1 MGCSSLYKWKFNDFA
16 VLSIFGILWAGSY
29 LPSYA
34 EEFAASYGT
43 LSPEAR
49 AEALASYTSL
59 KFPQRGES
67 FPLAVLL
74 PGCMGWHPHHTEW
87 EARLLKSKFA
97 VLHVNSFKAR
107 GLTSP
112 LELQRE
118 VCSGRQVTGD
128 ERAGDLVSVIE
139 DVWRD
144 PKVRSEN
151 SIIMGWSHGGWTA
164 LDFLVMLEN
173 RIKPPNLTKGLPLDV
188 GNFRAALLFYPY
200 CGPAGFNWTA
210 GLPRELDG
218 YLFHGSRDVITSPR
232 ECKRRI
238 ERLKERG
245 GNLEFVELQNAG
257 HWFDNRAEPAAFN
270 NRAYSKALSKANS
283 IIERV
288 LAGRENVTDDF
299 DTSSSSSKSSED
311 LMDLFE
317 GLNEE
322 Y

>member
-1 MGCSSLYKWKFNDFA
+1 MQKFLVRSLFLTLVSVGLYCA
-16 VLSIFGILWAGSY
+16 VAS
-29 LPSYA
+29 A

-49 AEALASYTSL
+49 AKALASYTSL
-59 KFPQRGES
+59 KFPKKGES
-67 FPLAVLL
+67 FPLAILL

-87 EARLLKSKFA
+87 ETRLLKSKFA

-107 GLTSP
+107 GLTRP
-112 LELQRE
+112 RDLQRE

-128 ERAGDLVSVIE
+128 ERAGDLASVLG
-139 DVWRD
+139 DVWRNS
-144 PKVRSEN
+144 KIRAEN
-151 SIIMGWSHGGWTA
+151 SLIMGWSHGGWTA

-173 RIKPPNLTKGLPLDV
+173 RLTPPNLSRSPSLDV

-200 CGPAGFNWTA
+200 CGSAGFNWSG
-210 GLPRELDG
+210 GLPRGVDG
-218 YLFHGSRDVITSPR
+218 YIFHGSRDVITSPR

-238 ERLKERG
+238 ERLKKRG

-257 HWFDNRAEPAAFN
+257 HWFDNRAARAAFN
-270 NRAYSKALSKANS
+270 NRAYLNALSKANT

-288 LAGRENVTDDF
+288 SAGRENLAGDS
-299 DTSSSSSKSSED
+299 DTSNASPKTAED

-317 GLNEE
+317 GLDGQ
-322 Y
+322 